1 MTNQLPYSLIWRLV
15 EKGIVQ
21 KSKENGIA
29 VWAYSP
35 LAQGLLTGKF
45 RSIDDVPMGRRETR
59 FYSGKW
65 QQGRHNDVGF
75 EKEIFAFLDVFADLC
90 TETGYP
96 MATLALAFLKNADGV
111 GSILMGARNVGQLE
125 QNLNAFNTDVPDD
138 VIRQITDLSEGLKA
152 AMGDNADLWEN
163 RNGGRMY

>member
-1 MTNQLPYSLIWRLV
+1 
-15 EKGIVQ
+15 
-21 KSKENGIA
+21 
-29 VWAYSP
+29 
-35 LAQGLLTGKF
+35 
-45 RSIDDVPMGRRETR
+45 
-59 FYSGKW
+59 
-65 QQGRHNDVGF
+65 
-75 EKEIFAFLDVFADLC
+75 
-90 TETGYP
+90 

-111 GSILMGARNVGQLE
+111 GSILMGARNIGQLE